1 MIYIIISSILLAYCS
16 NKYLSNKRKEIKEIT
31 YNTTIIYFLI
41 IFLSLLI
48 YLKYGLTIDSIKYIF
63 LLPFLIV
70 ISIIDYKTTF
80 IYDITISSGI
90 IIQGII
96 LIGSMSIES
105 SFKNNIS
112 ALIIGFILSFILAK
126 TTKGLGDGDIGLIA
140 LCSFVLGYDNV
151 IFLIGLS
158 FMIAF
163 IYCIY
168 IIIVKN
174 KSTKSK
180 IPFGPFIS
188 LASILIMLTE
198 KNILIIYFDI
208 IKKVL

>member
-1 MIYIIISSILLAYCS
+1 MIYTLTSSILLAYCS
-16 NKYLSNKRKEIKEIT
+16 NKYLSNKRKEIGQIT
-31 YNTTIIYFLI
+31 YSTFTIYFLI
-41 IFLSLLI
+41 ISLSILI
-48 YLKYGLTIDSIKYIF
+48 YLKYGLTIDSLKYIF

-80 IYDITISSGI
+80 IYDITIISGI

-96 LIGSMSIES
+96 LIGSISIEDN
-105 SFKNNIS
+105 FKSHIN
-112 ALIIGFILSFILAK
+112 ALIIGFIVSFLLAK
-126 TTKGLGDGDIGLIA
+126 ITKGLGDGDIGLIG
-140 LCSFVLGYDNV
+140 LCSFVLGHNNEL
-151 IFLIGLS
+151 FLIGLS

-168 IIIVKN
+168 IIIMKN

-188 LASILIMLTE
+188 LATILIMLTE
-198 KNILIIYFDI
+198 KHILTIYFDI
-208 IKKVL
+208 IEKVL

>member
-1 MIYIIISSILLAYCS
+1 MIYILISSILLAYCS
-16 NKYLSNKRKEIKEIT
+16 NKYLSNKRKEIGQIT
-31 YNTTIIYFLI
+31 YNTPVIYFI
-41 IFLSLLI
+41 IISLSMLI
-48 YLKYGLTIDSIKYIF
+48 YLKYGLTIDSLKYIF

-80 IYDITISSGI
+80 IYDITIISGI

-96 LIGSMSIES
+96 LAGSINIEDT
-105 SFKNNIS
+105 FKSHIN
-112 ALIIGFILSFILAK
+112 ALIIGFIASFILARI
-126 TTKGLGDGDIGLIA
+126 TKGLGDGDIGLIS
-140 LCSFVLGYDNV
+140 LCSFVLGHNNAL
-151 IFLIGLS
+151 FLIGLS

-168 IIIVKN
+168 IIIIKS

-188 LASILIMLTE
+188 LATILIMLTE
-198 KNILIIYFDI
+198 KNILTIYFDI
-208 IKKVL
+208 IEKVL